1 MAPQCVEKRLSLIRQ
16 PFLVQRY
23 KTECKNNEYML
34 LLTNKKKVVG
44 IWEKTI
50 IWGWILE
57 LVPLAGR

>member
-1 MAPQCVEKRLSLIRQ
+1 MRQ
-16 PFLVQRY
+16 PFLVEEY
-23 KTECKNNEYML
+23 KIECKNNEYML
-34 LLTNKKKVVG
+34 LLTNRKKVER

>member
-1 MAPQCVEKRLSLIRQ
+1 
-16 PFLVQRY
+16 
-23 KTECKNNEYML
+23 ML